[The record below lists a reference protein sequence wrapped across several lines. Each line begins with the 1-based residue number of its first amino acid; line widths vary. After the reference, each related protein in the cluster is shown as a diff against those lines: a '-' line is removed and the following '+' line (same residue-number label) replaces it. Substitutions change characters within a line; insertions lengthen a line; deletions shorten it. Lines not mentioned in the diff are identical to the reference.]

1 LLIFSESKTADE
13 WVVSK
18 SKFIGHTLMG
28 DSRESFLKDVLEISR
43 KHKTAN
49 HVAFAYQIRSN
60 NSTDAYFYDAGEPS
74 GTAGKPLLK
83 ILESKKIVNSGI
95 AVVRYYG
102 GVNLGTGGLAR
113 AYTKAGMMA
122 LTGTKIENFIPLYL
136 YNLTIKYNVLDK
148 ISNLIYESG
157 GLILDRNFDTNIH
170 LISKLTK
177 EVAENINDNFP
188 TVKISSLSNN

>member
-1 LLIFSESKTADE
+1 MLIFSESKTADE

-18 SKFIGHTLMG
+18 SKFIGHTLIG
-28 DSRESFLKDVLEISR
+28 DSRESFLKNVAEISR

-83 ILESKKIVNSGI
+83 ILESRKVVNSGI

-102 GVNLGTGGLAR
+102 GINLGTGGLAR

-122 LTGTKIENFIPLYL
+122 LLGTKIEKFIPLYL
-136 YNLTIKYNVLDK
+136 YNLTIKYNSLDK

-157 GLILDRNFDTNIH
+157 GLILDRNFDTDIH

-177 EVAENINDNFP
+177 EIAEYINDNFP
-188 TVKISSLSNN
+188 TAKISSLSSN

>member
-1 LLIFSESKTADE
+1 MLIFSESKTADE
-13 WVVSK
+13 WIVSK
-18 SKFIGHTLMG
+18 SKFIGYTLIG
-28 DSRESFLKDVLEISR
+28 DSRESFLKDVADISR
-43 KHKTAN
+43 KHKIAN

-83 ILESKKIVNSGI
+83 ILESRKIVNSGI

-122 LTGTKIENFIPLYL
+122 LTVTKKENFIPLFL
-136 YNLTIKYNVLDK
+136 YNLTIKYNSLDK
-148 ISNLIYESG
+148 ISNLIYDG
-157 GLILDRNFDTNIH
+157 GGIILDRNFDVNIH
-170 LISKLTK
+170 LIVKLTK
-177 EVAENINDNFP
+177 EVAENIYDNFP
-188 TVKISSLSNN
+188 TAKISSLSNN